1 MPRPAAR
8 SRRSRDE
15 DEDDDSGRRGRGREK
30 PPGPPMGLLLAGAG
44 GIILA
49 AGIGI
54 VVANSK
60 KKAPAPLPPPVVVAK
75 PKPVEPPPPPKPTKI
90 PPKPLTT
97 EERAYIDGLFV
108 KAKPH
113 VDEFHRLAKAGWEF
127 KKKED
132 NDGANAAWVKAK
144 HEFQAA
150 VAIVSEALEDDIR
163 FPSDRPGLESY
174 NSRLSTWTK
183 EHAELPKSFV
193 K

>member
-1 MPRPAAR
+1 MARPAAR

-30 PPGPPMGLLLAGAG
+30 PPGPPAGLLLAGVG
-44 GIILA
+44 GIILC

-54 VVANSK
+54 VIANSK
-60 KKAPAPLPPPVVVAK
+60 KKAPPPLPPAPVVAK
-75 PKPVEPPPPPKPTKI
+75 PKPVEAAPPPKSTKI
-90 PPKPLTT
+90 PPKPLTP
-97 EERAYIDGLFV
+97 EERTYIDGLFA

-113 VDEFHRLAKAGWEF
+113 VDEFHRFAKEGWDL

-132 NDGANAAWVKAK
+132 NDGANEAWVKAK

-150 VAIVSEALEDDIR
+150 VAIVSEALEDDVR

-174 NSRLSTWTK
+174 NSRLATWTK